1 MFCYFLNCRSFTS
14 KSGNPC
20 NILQVATSDGS
31 VSEFFVS
38 STLAQALSSV
48 QPFDYLSLGI
58 TVSRGRV
65 SVISAESATPPD
77 LQGG

>member
-1 MFCYFLNCRSFTS
+1 MFCYFLNCRSFVS
-14 KSGNPC
+14 KGGKHC

-38 STLAQALSSV
+38 SEVSQSLSSFK
-48 QPFDYLSLGI
+48 PFDNLRLDI

-65 SVISAESATPPD
+65 SVISAELVTSHD
-77 LQGG
+77 L